1 MNMAIS
7 MLNRTTSSPVT
18 AAGSMPITDAA
29 PRLLTSQNL
38 LQGAKTVAIEHN
50 GSVYQLRATKFG
62 KLILTK

>member
-7 MLNRTTSSPVT
+7 MLTRMSTASAAAASSQNASDTV
-18 AAGSMPITDAA
+18 
-29 PRLLTSQNL
+29 PRLLSSQNL

-50 GSVYQLRATKFG
+50 GSIYQLRATKFG